1 MADVKVNHASR
12 KRKRKLEM
20 LRPETLCLEDVRS
33 IKDAKFAPLPNMQ
46 RANSMDEMM
55 ELEGPRDLKDNI
67 MKINKIASG
76 TTSTVHLALHA
87 GTMRLVAVKERVMA
101 EEQCDRVIQ
110 ELQELHDNLVPIDEH
125 GAPQWIFN
133 HYKSIGTVHPCKHI
147 LSFYGAY
154 HDAEAGTAN
163 FCCEYMDSGSLQRA
177 VDGGGVRDESI
188 LQHIS
193 YGVLKALEH
202 LQEYNTIHNDIKPAN
217 ILVSHMGDVKV
228 GDLGL
233 ALKVD
238 GMSTDCC
245 GTLAFCSPER
255 LMSQPH
261 SFPADIWAFGITLIA
276 VASGKMPFS
285 NSTGFVHLQ
294 EMVVN
299 KPIPGLGPAK
309 RKRDWVLRFDGIHSK
324 MWSPAFMTFVTC
336 MLIKDPAKRHSA
348 KQLLNHQFLRTYN
361 PKQFENPNGVL
372 KAAWRKC
379 IGTHAIDGEKLLP
392 EITKKLRKH
401 VDTAGGM
408 LCRRITPVK
417 TPEVSEDPSSK
428 LRRQKAE
435 GRWKKLKTRFLPTTN
450 FRTHPFVGVWEGVIN
465 LASGLRL
472 PTLTVEMALGLRA
485 SKSDQ
490 PEMIEDNAEDCIQKQ
505 LVFNG
510 KHAISGEATKV
521 PLRNEMGKAPEKKVR
536 VV

>member
-1 MADVKVNHASR
+1 
-12 KRKRKLEM
+12 
-20 LRPETLCLEDVRS
+20 
-33 IKDAKFAPLPNMQ
+33 MQ

-55 ELEGPRDLKDNI
+55 ELEGPRDLNVNI
-67 MKINKIASG
+67 MKIKKIATG
-76 TTSTVHLALHA
+76 TTSTVHLALHT

-163 FCCEYMDSGSLQRA
+163 FVCEYMDSGSLQRA
-177 VDGGGVRDESI
+177 VDSGGVRDERI

-193 YGVLKALEH
+193 YGVLKALAH
-202 LQEYNTIHNDIKPAN
+202 LQEFNTIHNDIKPAN

-238 GMSTDCC
+238 GMSTNSC

-261 SFPADIWAFGITLIA
+261 SFPADVWALGITLIA

-299 KPIPGLGPAK
+299 KPIPGLVPAK
-309 RKRDWVLRFDGIHSK
+309 CKRDWVLRVDGIHSK
-324 MWSPAFMTFVTC
+324 MWSPVFMTFITC
-336 MLIKDPAKRHSA
+336 MLVKDPAKRHSA
-348 KQLLNHQFLRTYN
+348 KRLLNHQFLKTYD
-361 PKQFENPNGVL
+361 PKQFEGANGVL
-372 KAAWRKC
+372 KNAWRKC
-379 IGTHAIDGEKLLP
+379 IGTNAIDGEKLLP
-392 EITKKLRKH
+392 EITEKLRKH
-401 VDTAGGM
+401 VNTAGGM
-408 LCRRITPVK
+408 LCRRITSSK
-417 TPEVSEDPSSK
+417 TTEICTDPSSEM
-428 LRRQKAE
+428 RRKKAE
-435 GRWKKLKTRFLPTTN
+435 RRWKKLKTRFLPKTS
-450 FRTHPFVGVWEGVIN
+450 FHTHPFVGVWEGVIN

-485 SKSDQ
+485 SLTDE
-490 PEMIEDNAEDCIQKQ
+490 PEMNEENAEDCIQKQ

-510 KHAISGEATKV
+510 KHNLGEKITKV
-521 PLRNEMGKAPEKKVR
+521 PCKPVVMEEISEAPDKKVR
-536 VV
+536 VA